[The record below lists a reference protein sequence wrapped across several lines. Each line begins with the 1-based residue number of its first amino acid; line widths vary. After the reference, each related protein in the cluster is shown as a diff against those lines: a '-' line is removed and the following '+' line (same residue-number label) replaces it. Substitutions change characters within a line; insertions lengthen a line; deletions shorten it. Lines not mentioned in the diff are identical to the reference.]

1 MVTSRTI
8 EDIKEEIIGLQL
20 ALARMEENKKKINS
34 KIQKLSIELD
44 KLQKLRKENV
54 VLSSF

>member
-20 ALARMEENKKKINS
+20 ALARMEENKKKINN
-34 KIQKLSIELD
+34 KIQKLSIELG